1 MESDILK
8 ELHRHTFVVIG
19 EEHYTP
25 LGAIRSLGEEG
36 IKPIAIILKSDRG
49 RIASLSKYIKQLYIV
64 ESYTESL
71 AILEMYRNKEYKT
84 IVIPCDD
91 IIVDFL
97 DNHYELLKDDYII
110 DNAAGQSGRIAH
122 FEKKAVLCDLAMR
135 NGVNVAKTW
144 LVKKGDIPND
154 IMYPIITKP
163 GASYEGWK
171 QDYFVCSNEEELIE
185 AYKKIKGQDL
195 LLQQYIK
202 KKNELCLDGFAINNG
217 NDVYITISSNYTYV
231 LPDYYSMEMVI
242 SNFENPS
249 LKKALNKM
257 FLEIGYN
264 GIFSVEFL
272 VDENDKL
279 WFLEINFRN
288 STWSYASTKLGMN
301 LPVLWALGMIN
312 GTENNGIIKDIPN
325 GYKAM
330 AEIPDFEQRVRRFH
344 MLTFK
349 EWIKEMKSCDCLF
362 FFNKNDMKPYINV
375 WKNKVLNVLGK
386 KLRRY

>member
-1 MESDILK
+1 MGLNMLK
-8 ELHRHTFVVIG
+8 ELQKHTFIVVG

-36 IKPIAIILKSDRG
+36 IRPIAIILKSDRG
-49 RIASLSKYIKQLYIV
+49 RVASLSKYIKQLYLV
-64 ESYTESL
+64 ESYADSL
-71 AILEMYRNKEYKT
+71 AIIQKYKNIEYKA

-97 DNHYELLKDDYII
+97 DNNYELLKDDFII
-110 DNAAGQSGRIAH
+110 DNAIGQSGRIAH
-122 FEKKAVLCDLAMR
+122 FEKKVVLCDLAMR

-144 LVKKGDIPND
+144 VVKKGDIPKD
-154 IMYPIITKP
+154 IVYPIITKP

-171 QDYFVCSNEEELIE
+171 QDYFVCGDEKELLE
-185 AYKKIKGQDL
+185 AYAKIKGQDL

-202 KKNELCLDGFAINNG
+202 KKNELCLDGFAINDG
-217 NDVYITISSNYTYV
+217 RDVYITISSNYTYV

-242 SNFENPS
+242 SNFNN
-249 LKKALNKM
+249 KKLEEALNKM
-257 FLEIGYN
+257 FAEIGYN

-272 VDENDKL
+272 VDANDKL

-312 GTENNGIIKDIPN
+312 GKEPGDIIKNIPA

-362 FFNKNDMKPYINV
+362 FFNRCDMKPYINV
-375 WKNKVLNVLGK
+375 WKNKVLNILGK
-386 KLRRY
+386 KLRRC

>member
-1 MESDILK
+1 MECNILD
-8 ELHRHTFVVIG
+8 ELRKHIFIVIG

-36 IKPIAIILKSDRG
+36 IYPIAIILKSDRG
-49 RIASLSKYIKQLYIV
+49 RVASLSKYIKKLYLV
-64 ESYTESL
+64 DSYTDSL
-71 AILEMYRNKEYKT
+71 AILDKYKNEVYKSV
-84 IVIPCDD
+84 VIPCDD

-97 DNHYELLKDDYII
+97 DNHYELLKDNFII
-110 DNAAGQSGRIAH
+110 DNAAGQTGRIAH
-122 FEKKAVLCDLAMR
+122 FEKKAVLCDLAIR
-135 NGVNVAKTW
+135 NGVKVAKTW
-144 LVKKGDIPND
+144 IVKRGDIPKD
-154 IMYPIITKP
+154 ISYPVITKP

-171 QDYFVCSNEEELIE
+171 QDYFVCRNEEELLE

-217 NDVYITISSNYTYV
+217 RDVYITISSNYTYV
-231 LPDYYSMEMVI
+231 LPDYYSMEMII
-242 SNFENPS
+242 SNFKDIKLQES
-249 LKKALNKM
+249 LNKM

-264 GIFSVEFL
+264 GIFSIEFL
-272 VDENDKL
+272 VDEDDNR

-301 LPVLWALGMIN
+301 LPVLWASGMIM
-312 GTENNGIIKDIPN
+312 GMLPVDVIKSIPN

-330 AEIPDFEQRVRRFH
+330 AEIPDFEHRVRRFH

-362 FFNKNDMKPYINV
+362 YFNKSDVKPYINV
-375 WKNKVLNVLGK
+375 WKNKVINVITK
-386 KLRRY
+386 KIWRC